1 MLESVEFQVISK
13 ILKSTDEKEID
24 NLLSFDDTY
33 YSIFKPHIQFIVNH
47 KLKFG
52 NVPDIFTFL
61 SKFPDIDS
69 LVECNESFEYLKEQ
83 MRLNKMRILFVETF
97 NRIKDANQDDV
108 QNVWLYIRN
117 QCDQVDKLDSLEPMN
132 IIKDAHKRA
141 KIVEDASRQARIP
154 TGFAD
159 IDKMLNGGLS
169 TVEEL
174 MLVVARTNSGKS
186 WVLVQMMES
195 AQKHGFPV
203 LYYSPEM
210 QSSFLATRFDT
221 WRGKFKNSEIFNG
234 RYTPEYRQYLDE
246 LESEDVPAYV
256 LEDKDVADNSVD
268 VIKLKNFVHKNQI
281 KLLIIDGLSYMEDVK
296 RASTDYIRY
305 KNMCQD
311 LFKLSKEEKC
321 AVVVAMQANRETKAN
336 SEDGKDPWPN
346 LYNIEG
352 SDHPGR
358 IATSAIML
366 RQVIS
371 SKALQIKIEKS
382 RNSGHQRDV
391 VSYDWDPNNG
401 QFSRRTDLDDDN
413 DDSSMS
419 SGSEGISPIDYTVS
433 AFEVEN
439 HVDSGVDIENLS
451 VEF

>member
-1 MLESVEFQVISK
+1 MLESVELQVISK
-13 ILKSTDEKEID
+13 ILRSDNEKEID
-24 NLLSFDDTY
+24 DLLSFDDTY
-33 YSIFKPHIQFIVNH
+33 YSIFKPHIQYIINH
-47 KLKFG
+47 KLKYG

-61 SKFPDIDS
+61 SQFPDIDS

-97 NRIKDANQDDV
+97 NRIKDANQEDV

-132 IIKDAHKRA
+132 IIKDAKKRA
-141 KIVEDASRQARIP
+141 KIVEDASKQARIP
-154 TGFAD
+154 TGFAE
-159 IDKMLNGGLS
+159 IDELFNGGLS

-195 AQKHGFPV
+195 AQRHGFPV

-210 QSSFLATRFDT
+210 QPSFLATRFDT

-234 RYTPEYRQYLDE
+234 RYTQEYKEYLNE
-246 LESEDVPAYV
+246 LEDEGTPAYV

-268 VIKLKNFVHKNQI
+268 VLKLKNFVHKNQI
-281 KLLIIDGLSYMEDVK
+281 KILIIDGLSYMEDTK
-296 RASTDYIRY
+296 RATTDYIRY

-366 RQVIS
+366 RQVIDS
-371 SKALQIKIEKS
+371 QSLQVKVEKS
-382 RNSGHQRDV
+382 RNSGHKRDII
-391 VSYDWDPNNG
+391 SYHWDPNNG
-401 QFSRRTDLDDDN
+401 EFHQKDLDDEDK
-413 DDSSMS
+413 DDELKSTGTDS
-419 SGSEGISPIDYTVS
+419 IDYGVS
-433 AFEVEN
+433 LDSFTLETHKESGDS
-439 HVDSGVDIENLS
+439 VDNLIAD
-451 VEF
+451 F

>member
-1 MLESVEFQVISK
+1 MLESVELQVISK
-13 ILKSTDEKEID
+13 ILRSDNEKEID
-24 NLLSFDDTY
+24 DLLSFDDTY
-33 YSIFKPHIQFIVNH
+33 YSIFKPHIQYIINH
-47 KLKFG
+47 KLKYG

-61 SKFPDIDS
+61 SQFPDIDS

-97 NRIKDANQDDV
+97 NRIKDANQEDV

-132 IIKDAHKRA
+132 IIKDAKKRA
-141 KIVEDASRQARIP
+141 KIVEDASKQARIP
-154 TGFAD
+154 TGFAE
-159 IDKMLNGGLS
+159 IDELFNGGLS

-195 AQKHGFPV
+195 AQRHGFPV

-210 QSSFLATRFDT
+210 QPSFLATRFDT

-234 RYTPEYRQYLDE
+234 RYTQEYKEYLNE
-246 LESEDVPAYV
+246 LEDEGTPAYV

-268 VIKLKNFVHKNQI
+268 VLKLKNFVHKNQI
-281 KLLIIDGLSYMEDVK
+281 KILIIDGLSYMEDTK
-296 RASTDYIRY
+296 RATTDYIRY

-366 RQVIS
+366 RQVIDS
-371 SKALQIKIEKS
+371 QSLQVKVEKS
-382 RNSGHQRDV
+382 RNSGHKRDMI
-391 VSYDWDPNNG
+391 SYHWDPNNG
-401 QFSRRTDLDDDN
+401 EFHQKDLDDEDK
-413 DDSSMS
+413 DDELKSTGTDS
-419 SGSEGISPIDYTVS
+419 IDYGVS
-433 AFEVEN
+433 LDSFTLETHKESGDS
-439 HVDSGVDIENLS
+439 VDNLIAD
-451 VEF
+451 F

>member
-1 MLESVEFQVISK
+1 MLESVELQVISK
-13 ILKSTDEKEID
+13 ILRSEDEKEID
-24 NLLSFDDTY
+24 DLLSFDDTY
-33 YSIFKPHIQFIVNH
+33 YSIFRPHIQFIINH
-47 KLKFG
+47 KLKYG

-61 SKFPDIDS
+61 SQFPDIDS
-69 LVECNESFEYLKEQ
+69 LVECSEPFEYLREQ

-97 NRIKDANQDDV
+97 NRIKDANQEDV

-132 IIKDAHKRA
+132 IIKDAKKRA
-141 KIVEDASRQARIP
+141 KIVEDASKQARIP
-154 TGFAD
+154 SGFAE
-159 IDKMLNGGLS
+159 IDELFNGGLS

-186 WVLVQMMES
+186 WVLVKMMES

-203 LYYSPEM
+203 LFYSPEM
-210 QSSFLATRFDT
+210 QPSFLATRFDT

-234 RYTPEYRQYLDE
+234 RYTQEYREYLDE
-246 LESEDVPAYV
+246 LQEESVPAYV

-268 VIKLKNFVHKNQI
+268 VMKLKNFVHKNQI
-281 KLLIIDGLSYMEDVK
+281 KLLIIDGLSYMEDTK
-296 RASTDYIRY
+296 KATTDYIRY

-321 AVVVAMQANRETKAN
+321 AIVVAMQANRETKAN

-366 RQVIS
+366 RPVIT
-371 SKALQIKIEKS
+371 SKALQVKVEKS
-382 RNSGHQRDV
+382 RNSGHKRDV
-391 VSYDWDPNNG
+391 ISYHWDPNYG
-401 QFSRRTDLDDDN
+401 DCYQKDLDDDDEDGSLESTGTN
-413 DDSSMS
+413 SVEYGVSIDSFTL
-419 SGSEGISPIDYTVS
+419 ET
-433 AFEVEN
+433 
-439 HVDSGVDIENLS
+439 HKDSGDNVDNLTAI
-451 VEF
+451 F

>member
-1 MLESVEFQVISK
+1 MLESVELQVISK
-13 ILKSTDEKEID
+13 ILRSEDEKEID
-24 NLLSFDDTY
+24 DLLSFDDTY
-33 YSIFKPHIQFIVNH
+33 YSIFRPHIQFIINH
-47 KLKFG
+47 KLKYG

-61 SKFPDIDS
+61 SQFPDIDS
-69 LVECNESFEYLKEQ
+69 LVECNEPFEYLREQ

-97 NRIKDANQDDV
+97 NRIKDANQEDV

-117 QCDQVDKLDSLEPMN
+117 QCDQVDKLDSLQPMN
-132 IIKDAHKRA
+132 IIKDAKKRA
-141 KIVEDASRQARIP
+141 KIVEDASKQARIP
-154 TGFAD
+154 TGFAE
-159 IDKMLNGGLS
+159 IDELFNGGLS

-186 WVLVQMMES
+186 WVLVKMMES
-195 AQKHGFPV
+195 AQRHGFPV

-210 QSSFLATRFDT
+210 QPSFLGTRFDT

-234 RYTPEYRQYLDE
+234 RYTQEYREYLDE
-246 LESEDVPAYV
+246 LEQESVPAYV

-268 VIKLKNFVHKNQI
+268 VMKLKNFVHKNQI
-281 KLLIIDGLSYMEDVK
+281 KLLIIDGLSYMEDTK
-296 RASTDYIRY
+296 RATTDYIRY

-321 AVVVAMQANRETKAN
+321 SIVVAMQANRETKAN

-366 RQVIS
+366 RQVITS
-371 SKALQIKIEKS
+371 SALQVKIEKS
-382 RNSGHQRDV
+382 RNSGHKRDMI
-391 VSYDWDPNNG
+391 SYHWDPNYG
-401 QFSRRTDLDDDN
+401 KCYQKDLDDDAE
-413 DDSSMS
+413 DSSLES
-419 SGSEGISPIDYTVS
+419 TGTNSVEYGVSIDSFTL
-433 AFEVEN
+433 ET
-439 HVDSGVDIENLS
+439 HKDSGDNVDNLTA
-451 VEF
+451 VF

>member
-1 MLESVEFQVISK
+1 MLESVELQVISK
-13 ILKSTDEKEID
+13 ILRSDNEKEID
-24 NLLSFDDTY
+24 DLLSFDDTY
-33 YSIFKPHIQFIVNH
+33 YSIFKPHIQYIINH
-47 KLKFG
+47 KLKYG

-61 SKFPDIDS
+61 SQFPDIDS

-97 NRIKDANQDDV
+97 NRIKDANQEDV

-132 IIKDAHKRA
+132 IIKDAKKRA
-141 KIVEDASRQARIP
+141 KIVEDASKQARIP
-154 TGFAD
+154 TGFAE
-159 IDKMLNGGLS
+159 IDELFNGGLS

-195 AQKHGFPV
+195 AQRHGFPV

-210 QSSFLATRFDT
+210 QPSFLATRFDT

-234 RYTPEYRQYLDE
+234 RYTQEYKEYLNGLEDE
-246 LESEDVPAYV
+246 STPAYV

-268 VIKLKNFVHKNQI
+268 VLKLKNFVHKNQI
-281 KLLIIDGLSYMEDVK
+281 KILIIDGLSYMEDTK
-296 RASTDYIRY
+296 RATTDYIRY

-366 RQVIS
+366 RQVIDS
-371 SKALQIKIEKS
+371 QSLQVKVEKS
-382 RNSGHQRDV
+382 RNSGHKRDMI
-391 VSYDWDPNNG
+391 SYHWDPNNG
-401 QFSRRTDLDDDN
+401 EFHQKDLDDEDK
-413 DDSSMS
+413 DDELKSTGTDS
-419 SGSEGISPIDYTVS
+419 IDYGVS
-433 AFEVEN
+433 LDSFTLETHKESGDS
-439 HVDSGVDIENLS
+439 VDNLIAD
-451 VEF
+451 F